1 MKDYYI
7 GEILSNLTGTDE
19 EKTVAFN
26 AIKDLVEDDIHTIC
40 IIVAATEITDP
51 VAVVEIANNLDSYSV
66 EFSIHNDS
74 DLGKFWIKYICN
86 DENSI
91 LNKYRYYIDYNL
103 LAKDLLT
110 TGIGE
115 ITPYGMLWYPDF
127 WFYRNAFM

>member
-7 GEILSNLTGTDE
+7 SEILSNLTGTDE

-26 AIKDLVEDDIHTIC
+26 AIKDLAEDDIHTIC
-40 IIVAATEITDP
+40 IIIVATEITDP

-74 DLGKFWIKYICN
+74 DLGKFWIKYSCN

-127 WFYRNAFM
+127 CFYRNAFM